1 MLNPYDIGPNE
12 PEMISIK
19 CPNCRAD
26 INEVDNVYVIEGNIV
41 GCECCVSQKMLYE
54 VIEQ

>member
-19 CPNCRAD
+19 CPCCNMEV
-26 INEVDNVYVIEGNIV
+26 NEDDTVYVIEGNIV
-41 GCECCVSQKMLYE
+41 GCEYCVSKKLVYE
-54 VIEQ
+54 I